1 MAAERAGAARS
12 LYGSYSKGG
21 IMQTISFKDA
31 MFRASFTEHGL
42 ALLDVVARQPGIALE
57 TLIRDHDPAPAKL
70 IGSLH
75 AHFAELVKENL
86 ASSVAAFEPKDAI
99 RRFFPAGGH
108 AVKQLCEAGALVIT
122 KRLRVYRPQDLPPKD
137 LSERS
142 EGGSSDESQESEGAL
157 PGSTERH
164 RASA

>member
-1 MAAERAGAARS
+1 
-12 LYGSYSKGG
+12 
-21 IMQTISFKDA
+21 MQTISFKDA
-31 MFRASFTEHGL
+31 MFRARFTEHGR

-86 ASSVAAFEPKDAI
+86 ASSVASFEPKDAI

-108 AVKQLCEAGALVIT
+108 AVKQLCETGALVIT
-122 KRLRVYRPQDLPPKD
+122 KHLRVYRPQDLPPKD

-142 EGGSSDESQESEGAL
+142 EGGSSDESRESEDAA
-157 PGSTERH
+157 PKESTERR